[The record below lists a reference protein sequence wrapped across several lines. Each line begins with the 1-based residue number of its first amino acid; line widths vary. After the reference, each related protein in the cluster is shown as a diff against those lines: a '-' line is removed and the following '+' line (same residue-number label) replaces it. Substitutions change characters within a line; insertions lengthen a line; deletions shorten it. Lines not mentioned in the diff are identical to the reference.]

1 MLHHQRQISNLHLT
15 PQERELLCLIVAEK
29 KDQEIAEVLNVSTR
43 RVRNYLHN
51 VYCKLGVSTRAAAV
65 YQAAKRNL
73 I

>member
-43 RVRNYLHN
+43 TVRNYLHN